1 MNMPRPSS
9 ALITA
14 LVLSLGAAVSL
25 GLSRFSYALLLPP
38 MRSDLQWSYFTAGL
52 INAVNAAGYLVGAW
66 WATGCL
72 QRWGARR
79 TLLWAGAASALLLV
93 LHGTTACVGALALLR
108 ATTGVASALMFVAG
122 GVLAASLSTETLPS
136 QDGETGSATPPV
148 NAGLVLG
155 LYYGGVGLGIL
166 ACATVLPAVIDGP
179 DMAHAWAGKWGW
191 QRGWWV
197 LGVLAAVACTLLAWR
212 LRQWPDAMESTSVR
226 EAFPMRKFAFGLAA
240 YFMFG
245 LGYIGYM
252 TFIITF
258 LREQQLD
265 AQVVIVFYALLGVG
279 VMGSP
284 WLWAGHLQRNRGG
297 QTLSVLCALLALA
310 TAIPVWASHPAWAF
324 VSGGLFG
331 AVFLSVV
338 ASTTALVRHNVP
350 ATQWAGGI
358 SAFTLVFALGQIL
371 GPGLVGWLADGG
383 GLHAGLG
390 VSAAALAVGALL
402 ARHQKPLHDS

>member
-1 MNMPRPSS
+1 
-9 ALITA
+9 
-14 LVLSLGAAVSL
+14 
-25 GLSRFSYALLLPP
+25 
-38 MRSDLQWSYFTAGL
+38 
-52 INAVNAAGYLVGAW
+52 
-66 WATGCL
+66 
-72 QRWGARR
+72 
-79 TLLWAGAASALLLV
+79 
-93 LHGTTACVGALALLR
+93 
-108 ATTGVASALMFVAG
+108 
-122 GVLAASLSTETLPS
+122 
-136 QDGETGSATPPV
+136 
-148 NAGLVLG
+148 
-155 LYYGGVGLGIL
+155 
-166 ACATVLPAVIDGP
+166 
-179 DMAHAWAGKWGW
+179 
-191 QRGWWV
+191 
-197 LGVLAAVACTLLAWR
+197 
-212 LRQWPDAMESTSVR
+212 MESTSVR

-402 ARHQKPLHDS
+402 ARQQKPLHDS